1 LRLDITMS
9 PAIQTDNREVERDE
23 PVKNGAAPDDIVLWV
38 ENHLESWRQLMHFI
52 GVARGQKFD
61 GTDEDQFLE
70 LKGVIVQ
77 ELEMIL
83 ASAGC
88 NSPLRDDVHELMN
101 NIPSLR
107 QVSRVNEGALHTVE
121 HQWHLIYIGWHA
133 ALGQLKVKHKT
144 PGLLHPGSG
153 LLHRWLSR

>member
-1 LRLDITMS
+1 MS

-23 PVKNGAAPDDIVLWV
+23 PMKNGAAPDDIVLWV

-83 ASAGC
+83 AGGECS
-88 NSPLRDDVHELMN
+88 SPTKDNIHTMMN
-101 NIPSLR
+101 NVPSLR
-107 QVSRVNEGALHTVE
+107 SLSQLNEGALRNLE
-121 HQWHLIYIGWHA
+121 QNRPAAPSLIRRNFWPQPTRA
-133 ALGQLKVKHKT
+133 PQLTATEFV
-144 PGLLHPGSG
+144 
-153 LLHRWLSR
+153 

>member
-1 LRLDITMS
+1 MS

-83 ASAGC
+83 ASAEC
-88 NSPLRDDVHELMN
+88 NSPWS
-101 NIPSLR
+101 IPGQQSLTEPSHVAR
-107 QVSRVNEGALHTVE
+107 TKFSSQNGHVAHC
-121 HQWHLIYIGWHA
+121 
-133 ALGQLKVKHKT
+133 LGRT
-144 PGLLHPGSG
+144 G
-153 LLHRWLSR
+153 